1 MSDFLWPMDYNPPG
15 SPVLHSLLEFAHIYV
30 HWVGDAI
37 YPSHLLPPF
46 LLLPS
51 IVPALRPFLMTQCFT
66 SVGQINGVS
75 GSVPPKNIQWIF
87 RVDCLISIYIYTHTR
102 AYIYIRSHINISEL
116 FSIFINI
123 LIYLYL
129 ISHWHGI

>member
-1 MSDFLWPMDYNPPG
+1 MSDFLWPMDCNPPG

-46 LLLPS
+46 LLFPS
-51 IVPALRPFLMTQCFT
+51 IVPALGPFLMSQCFT
-66 SVGQINGVS
+66 SVGQIIGVS

-87 RVDCLISIYIYTHTR
+87 RVDCLIYIYIHTHVHIYIY
-102 AYIYIRSHINISEL
+102 SHINISEL
-116 FSIFINI
+116 FSIIINI